1 MEEHQMKRTLIVGAM
16 TCLLGLAV
24 VNPTFA
30 AQRGQATMTWLGI
43 SASARDEAMGGTA
56 TAGDASA
63 ACAFT
68 NPAGLGRVER
78 GSVFFNTTSWL
89 ADMSVNDVA
98 VAYRVPD
105 IGTFSLAFRSMDY
118 GDFTFTTLFANEDGY
133 VYTPSD
139 STGDVAGM
147 MLGIGYGRKL
157 TDKFS
162 IGGQLKYVSDKL
174 GKMNVLD
181 RGLNIVNFGEEAN
194 QSAMLFDFGTSYHT
208 GWKSVTINMTIQNF
222 GRSQK
227 ASNGVEEFTPPL
239 TFKVGLQADALQFA
253 GVETPM
259 ADLLVRVE
267 GADPR
272 DDRLGFN
279 TGAELTL
286 KPMDMVNVALRGG
299 YSRRDQGGLTFGV
312 GVGTNVGGFNTRL
325 DWAYSD
331 WGGVLG
337 ATNRLGVSFAF

>member
-1 MEEHQMKRTLIVGAM
+1 MEEYQMKRTLIVGAM

-24 VNPTFA
+24 VTPTSA

-56 TAGDASA
+56 SAGDASA
-63 ACAFT
+63 LCAFT

-89 ADMSVNDVA
+89 ADMSVTDAA
-98 VAYRVPD
+98 VAYRVPS
-105 IGTFSLAFRSMDY
+105 IGTFSLALRSMDY

-133 VYTPSD
+133 IYTPSD
-139 STGDVAGM
+139 SSGDVAGM
-147 MLGIGYGRKL
+147 MIGVGYGRKL

-162 IGGQLKYVSDKL
+162 IGAQLKYVSDKL
-174 GKMNVLD
+174 GKMNILD
-181 RGLNIVNFGEEAN
+181 KALNRVNYGEAAD
-194 QSAMLFDFGTSYHT
+194 QSAYLFDFGTSYHT

-239 TFKVGLQADALQFA
+239 TFKVGLEADALQFV
-253 GVETPM
+253 GMEIPM
-259 ADLLVRVE
+259 ADLKVRFE

-279 TGAELTL
+279 TGAELVL
-286 KPMDMVNVALRGG
+286 KPMDMVNVAVRGG
-299 YSRRDQGGLTFGV
+299 YSRRDQGGLTFGA
-312 GVGTNVGGFNTRL
+312 GVGTNIGGFNTKL
-325 DWAYSD
+325 DWGYSD

-337 ATNRLGVSFAF
+337 AVNRMGVSFAF